1 MLFADDC
8 FLFFQAPPKEG
19 EAMRHILSLYELA
32 SGQSINL
39 NKSKIFYSRNVPSN
53 VQNTITNIMGAE
65 CLGMGRYLGVPSLVG
80 RSKRAVFGHVRD
92 KVWKRIQSWE
102 GHWLSSAG
110 NEVMIKAVLQ
120 AIPSFLSQRSCQTHT
135 LLPLLILHPIPSFR
149 LFQHI
154 IYPSICFLIAS

>member
-120 AIPSFLSQRSCQTHT
+120 AIPTYYISIY
-135 LLPLLILHPIPSFR
+135 LLPDSLVDEIHILLN
-149 LFQHI
+149 
-154 IYPSICFLIAS
+154 CFWWNLKKDTQGGIK